1 MAFLYLFFKTVN
13 SPARKKSSLSGTLP
27 LDEKRSG
34 TKDFRAMPENP
45 SAGVFPQPS
54 MGILSYA
61 QAMNC
66 FKKKRI
72 IMRKETTF
80 MRKLI
85 GTKDFYKK
93 VLYISIPIMIQNG
106 ITNFVS
112 MLDNIMVGQIG
123 TDQMSG
129 VAIVNQLMFVFNIC
143 IFGGISGAG
152 IFTAQFYGKGDREGI
167 QNTFRF
173 KIYTCAILT
182 TLAIAIFGVADD
194 FLISLYLHEG
204 SEVGNL
210 ALTLTCGKEYLA
222 IMLIGLVPF
231 AISQI
236 YASTLRECGETILPM
251 IGGVAAVLVNL
262 GLNYILIFGNFGA
275 PRLGANGAAVATVI
289 SRFVEMGIVVIW
301 THAKKAKYTFIPGI
315 YKSMR
320 IPGELVRI
328 ILAKGLPL
336 MANEIFWAVG
346 MAVIAQCY
354 AYRGLAVVAAQNITS
369 TIANVFNIVY
379 IALGSSVSI
388 IVGQLLG
395 AGRKE
400 EAKEK
405 DAQLIAFAVASCTL
419 VAVFMA
425 CFSKVFPEVY
435 NTEQQVKDL
444 ATALI
449 LVSTLVMPL
458 QAFTHASYFTLR
470 SGGKTWITFLFDSV
484 FVWVIVVPVAYILSR
499 FTTIGII
506 QVYLLVQATELVK
519 CIIGFFM
526 VRSGI
531 WLQNIVDEL

>member
-1 MAFLYLFFKTVN
+1 MK
-13 SPARKKSSLSGTLP
+13 
-27 LDEKRSG
+27 
-34 TKDFRAMPENP
+34 
-45 SAGVFPQPS
+45 
-54 MGILSYA
+54 
-61 QAMNC
+61 
-66 FKKKRI
+66 
-72 IMRKETTF
+72 
-80 MRKLI
+80 KLI

-93 VLYISIPIMIQNG
+93 VLFIAIPIMIQNG

-152 IFTAQFYGKGDREGI
+152 IFTAQFYGKGDQEGI
-167 QNTFRF
+167 RNTFRF
-173 KIYTCAILT
+173 KVYTCAVLT
-182 TLAIAIFGVADD
+182 ILAILIFVFGDD

-210 ALTLTCGKEYLA
+210 TLTLGHGKEYLA
-222 IMLIGLVPF
+222 IMLVGLVPF
-231 AISQI
+231 AVSQI

-251 IGGVAAVLVNL
+251 LGGVAAVLVNL
-262 GLNYILIFGNFGA
+262 GLNYVLIFGNFGA
-275 PRLGANGAAVATVI
+275 PRLEANGAAIATVI
-289 SRFVEMGIVVIW
+289 SRFVEMGIVVIC
-301 THAKKAKYTFIPGI
+301 THAKRKKYKFIVGV
-315 YKSMR
+315 YRTMR
-320 IPGELVRI
+320 IPGELVHI
-328 ILAKGLPL
+328 ILAKGSPL

-346 MAVIAQCY
+346 MAAIAQCY

-369 TIANVFNIVY
+369 TIVNVFNIVY

-388 IVGQLLG
+388 IIGQLLG

-405 DAQLIAFAVASCTL
+405 DAQLIAFAVASCSL
-419 VAVFMA
+419 VAMLMA
-425 CFSKVFPEVY
+425 CFSKAFPSVY

-449 LVSTLVMPL
+449 LVSTLAMPF
-458 QAFTHASYFTLR
+458 QAFTHAAYFTLR

-484 FVWVIVVPVAYILSR
+484 FVWVVVVPFAFCLSR
-499 FTTIGII
+499 FTSLGII
-506 QVYLLVQATELVK
+506 TVYLLVQATEIIK
-519 CIIGFFM
+519 CIIGFLM

-531 WLQNIVDEL
+531 WLQNMVEEL

>member
-1 MAFLYLFFKTVN
+1 
-13 SPARKKSSLSGTLP
+13 
-27 LDEKRSG
+27 
-34 TKDFRAMPENP
+34 
-45 SAGVFPQPS
+45 
-54 MGILSYA
+54 
-61 QAMNC
+61 
-66 FKKKRI
+66 
-72 IMRKETTF
+72 

-85 GTKDFYKK
+85 GTKEFYKK
-93 VLYISIPIMIQNG
+93 VLFIAIPIMIQNG

-152 IFTAQFYGKGDREGI
+152 IFTAQFYGKGDQEGI
-167 QNTFRF
+167 RNTFRF
-173 KIYTCAILT
+173 KVYTCAILT
-182 TLAIAIFGVADD
+182 ILAILIFLFGDD

-210 ALTLTCGKEYLA
+210 ALTLACGKEYLA
-222 IMLIGLVPF
+222 IMLIGVIPF
-231 AISQI
+231 AVSQI

-262 GLNYILIFGNFGA
+262 GLNYVLIFGNFGA

-289 SRFVEMGIVVIW
+289 SRFVEMGIVVVW
-301 THAKKAKYTFIPGI
+301 THARKVKYKFIEGVYRSP
-315 YKSMR
+315 K

-328 ILAKGLPL
+328 ILEKGSPL

-346 MAVIAQCY
+346 MAAIAQCY

-369 TIANVFNIVY
+369 TIVNVFNIVY

-388 IVGQLLG
+388 IIGQLLG

-405 DAQLIAFAVASCTL
+405 DAQLIAFAVASCSL
-419 VAVFMA
+419 VAALMA
-425 CFSKVFPEVY
+425 CFSGAFPAVY
-435 NTEQQVKDL
+435 NTEQEVKDL

-449 LVSTLVMPL
+449 LVSTFAMPF

-484 FVWVIVVPVAYILSR
+484 FVWVIVVPVAYCLSR
-499 FTTIGII
+499 FTTLGII
-506 QVYLLVQATELVK
+506 EVYVLVQATEIIK
-519 CIIGFFM
+519 CIIGLLM
-526 VRSGI
+526 VKSGI
-531 WLQNIVDEL
+531 WLQNMVEEL

>member
-1 MAFLYLFFKTVN
+1 
-13 SPARKKSSLSGTLP
+13 
-27 LDEKRSG
+27 
-34 TKDFRAMPENP
+34 
-45 SAGVFPQPS
+45 
-54 MGILSYA
+54 
-61 QAMNC
+61 
-66 FKKKRI
+66 
-72 IMRKETTF
+72 

-93 VLYISIPIMIQNG
+93 VLYIAIPIMIQNG

-129 VAIVNQLMFVFNIC
+129 VAIVNQLMFVFHIC

-152 IFTAQFYGKGDREGI
+152 IFTAQFYGKGDQEGI
-167 QNTFRF
+167 RNTFRF
-173 KIYTCAILT
+173 KIYACTLLTALAIL
-182 TLAIAIFGVADD
+182 LFVFGGD

-204 SEVGNL
+204 SDVGNL
-210 ALTLTCGKEYLA
+210 AHTLMYGKEYLL

-231 AISQI
+231 AVSQI

-251 IGGVAAVLVNL
+251 IAGVTAVLVNL
-262 GLNYILIFGNFGA
+262 GLNYVLIFGNFGA
-275 PRLGANGAAVATVI
+275 PRLEANGAAIATVV
-289 SRFVEMGIVVIW
+289 SRFVEMGIIVIR
-301 THAKKAKYTFIPGI
+301 THAKKVKYKFITGV
-315 YKSMR
+315 YRSLK
-320 IPGELVRI
+320 IPGELVKI
-328 ILAKGLPL
+328 ILAKGSPL

-346 MAVIAQCY
+346 MAMIAQCY

-369 TIANVFNIVY
+369 TIGNVFNIVY

-405 DAQLIAFAVASCTL
+405 DAQLIAFAVASCML
-419 VAVFMA
+419 VAAIMA
-425 CFSKVFPEVY
+425 CFSKAFPSVY

-449 LVSTLVMPL
+449 LASTLAMPF

-470 SGGKTWITFLFDSV
+470 SGGRTWITFLFDSV
-484 FVWVIVVPVAYILSR
+484 FVWVVVVPIAYCLSR
-499 FTTIGII
+499 FTTLGII
-506 QVYLLVQATELVK
+506 EVYLLVQATEIIK
-519 CIIGFFM
+519 CIIGFLM
-526 VRSGI
+526 VRSGM
-531 WLQNIVDEL
+531 WMQNIVEEL